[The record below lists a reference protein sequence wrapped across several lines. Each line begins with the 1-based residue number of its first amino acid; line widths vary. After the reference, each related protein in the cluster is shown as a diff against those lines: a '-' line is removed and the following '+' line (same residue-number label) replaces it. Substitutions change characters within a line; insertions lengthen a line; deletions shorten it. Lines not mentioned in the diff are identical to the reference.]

1 MAGRGR
7 PKGSH
12 DIAPMIRGAF
22 IRAVKGLEDD
32 GKPLS
37 SLIRE
42 QLENNPLATLKA
54 MAAFNPKESN
64 VTQREITDVTQL
76 TDAELIA
83 RILPEEEIIERIA
96 KLKD

>member
-1 MAGRGR
+1 MAGKGR

-22 IRAVKGLEDD
+22 IRAVKGEEAD

-54 MAAFNPKESN
+54 MAAFKQKELN
-64 VTQREITDVTQL
+64 VTQRNTTDPADY
-76 TDAELIA
+76 TDEELM
-83 RILPEEEIIERIA
+83 EIICMSHISGDNV
-96 KLKD
+96 LSN